1 MKRQTVYL
9 ILLMVLMLACKGRKR
24 DALVGTW
31 HAIKLENPEMDS
43 FFKNSQ
49 AYIDTV
55 GKNHD
60 AATNIE
66 LYGVANMDSMRK
78 FLQQQYDSTKAMQ
91 MDAVAH
97 TVFKFRKD
105 SIVELFFNGGIDSS
119 KWYLDKDGALILNDL
134 NAQSAE
140 DKARME
146 IVELSGSVL
155 KLRFRENNS
164 SSVVTFRQE
173 GK

>member
-1 MKRQTVYL
+1 MKRLVIYIALLALLVYG
-9 ILLMVLMLACKGRKR
+9 CKGNKR
-24 DALVGTW
+24 NMLIGTW
-31 HAIKLENPEMDS
+31 HAVKLENPEMDS

-49 AYIDTV
+49 GYIDTV
-55 GKNHD
+55 GKNNN
-60 AATNIE
+60 AATNIA

-97 TVFKFRKD
+97 TTFKFRKD
-105 SIVELFFNGGIDSS
+105 SVVELFFNGSIDSS
-119 KWYLDKDGALILNDL
+119 KWYLDKDGALILNEL

-146 IVELSGSVL
+146 IVELSGDVL
-155 KLRFRENNS
+155 KLRFRENTS
-164 SSVVTFRQE
+164 SSVVTFHPE

>member
-1 MKRQTVYL
+1 MRRSTIYIVL
-9 ILLMVLMLACKGRKR
+9 ILLLMAACKGRKR
-24 DALVGTW
+24 DMLIGTW
-31 HAIKLENPEMDS
+31 HAVKLENPDMDS

-55 GKNHD
+55 GKGHD
-60 AATNIE
+60 SATNME

-78 FLQQQYDSTKAMQ
+78 FLQQQFDSTKAMQ

-105 SIVELFFNGGIDSS
+105 SIVELSFNGGMDSS
-119 KWYLDKDGALILNDL
+119 RWYLDKDGALILNDL

-146 IVELSGSVL
+146 IVELTADVL
-155 KLRFRENNS
+155 KLRFRENNA
-164 SSVVTFRQE
+164 SSVVTFHPE